1 MEKASNKKNG
11 PAPKG
16 SGDSVR
22 THEHNDSISRIRT
35 TVKHKQLKV
44 TFGEAVMIGKR
55 IAPGFDKFLLSKCLN
70 PAKYGIKPVEGIASK
85 IFSESRVSGFRS
97 LPNQFTV
104 RCDDALKS
112 RLQQAKNAFG
122 EDCTNQ
128 EFILTAILHECERIE
143 GKRKEAEY
151 GFTL

>member
-1 MEKASNKKNG
+1 MDSKKDG
-11 PAPKG
+11 ALPTAISKR
-16 SGDSVR
+16 S
-22 THEHNDSISRIRT
+22 EHMNTTSSISRIRT

-44 TFGEAVMIGKR
+44 TFGEAVTIGKR

-122 EDCTNQ
+122 ANCTNQ

-143 GKRKEAEY
+143 GKKKEAEY
-151 GFTL
+151 GVTL

>member
-1 MEKASNKKNG
+1 MNSKKDG
-11 PAPKG
+11 ALPTAISKR
-16 SGDSVR
+16 S
-22 THEHNDSISRIRT
+22 EHMNTKESISRIRT

-55 IAPGFDKFLLSKCLN
+55 IAPGFDKYLLSKCLN

-122 EDCTNQ
+122 ADCTNQ

-143 GKRKEAEY
+143 SKRKEAEY
-151 GFTL
+151 GVTL

>member
-1 MEKASNKKNG
+1 MDSKKDG
-11 PAPKG
+11 ALPTAISKR
-16 SGDSVR
+16 S
-22 THEHNDSISRIRT
+22 EHMNTKESISRIRT

-44 TFGEAVMIGKR
+44 TFGEAVTIGKR

-122 EDCTNQ
+122 ADCTNQ

-151 GFTL
+151 GVTL

>member
-1 MEKASNKKNG
+1 MNTKKNG
-11 PAPKG
+11 ALPTAISKR
-16 SGDSVR
+16 S
-22 THEHNDSISRIRT
+22 EHMNTKESISRIRT

-55 IAPGFDKFLLSKCLN
+55 IAPGFDKYLLSKCLN

-122 EDCTNQ
+122 ADCTNQ

-151 GFTL
+151 GVTL

>member
-1 MEKASNKKNG
+1 MNTKKNG
-11 PAPKG
+11 ALPTAISKR
-16 SGDSVR
+16 S
-22 THEHNDSISRIRT
+22 EHMNTKESISRIRT

-55 IAPGFDKFLLSKCLN
+55 IAPGFDKYLLSKCLN

-122 EDCTNQ
+122 ADCTNQ

-143 GKRKEAEY
+143 QKRMDSCI
-151 GFTL
+151 